1 MKADRCKQYFL
12 NSKH

>member
-1 MKADRCKQYFL
+1 MKADRCKQYSL